1 MHKNRLFIMMTIA
14 LLLLISVREI
24 QAQSPAADGHRFEV
38 GGQFS
43 VLNNS
48 VINEASATSVQCVT
62 IPCPSM
68 FFSFSKSRKT
78 QIGFGGRFG
87 YNLTDNLAL
96 EGELNFIP
104 KANSFNPPDAFSDGR
119 SIEGLFGLKAG
130 KRFKKV
136 GVFGKARP
144 GFLYATKGDLQGNPR
159 VGCPAVFPPPAG
171 CFETTSKNSFA
182 FDLGGVVELYPTKRT
197 IIRFDVG
204 DTIIRLDKR
213 NVSAVLNPQP
223 GSLQASRL
231 VVFSVPGETTHNL
244 QVNAGIGFRF

>member
-1 MHKNRLFIMMTIA
+1 MNQKRFFVTITLA
-14 LLLLISVREI
+14 LLLLISAREI
-24 QAQSPAADGHRFEV
+24 PAQSPAADGHRFEV

-48 VINEASATSVQCVT
+48 VINEASATSVQCVN
-62 IPCPSM
+62 IPCPPM
-68 FFSFSKSRKT
+68 FFSFSKSRKI
-78 QIGFGGRFG
+78 QPGFGGRFG

-104 KANSFNPPDAFSDGR
+104 KANSFNQPDAFNDGR

-144 GFLYATKGDLQGNPR
+144 GFLYATKGDLQANPR
-159 VGCPAVFPPPAG
+159 ALCPAVFPPPVG

-182 FDLGGVVELYPTKRT
+182 FDFGGVVELYPTRRT

-223 GSLQASRL
+223 GSLQPSRL
-231 VVFSVPGETTHNL
+231 VVISVPAETTQNL
-244 QVNAGIGFRF
+244 QVSAGIGFRF

>member
-1 MHKNRLFIMMTIA
+1 MNKKRFFVIVIIA
-14 LLLLISVREI
+14 LLLSISIREI
-24 QAQSPAADGHRFEV
+24 PAQSPTADGHRFEV

-43 VLNNS
+43 VLNNW
-48 VINEASATSVQCVT
+48 VVKDASAISVECVRA
-62 IPCPSM
+62 PCPAI
-68 FFSFSKSRKT
+68 FSFSKSRKT
-78 QIGFGGRFG
+78 QTGFGGRFG
-87 YNLTDNLAL
+87 YNLTNNLAL

-104 KANSFNPPDAFSDGR
+104 KANSFNQPDAFSDGR
-119 SIEGLFGLKAG
+119 SLEGLFGLKAG

-159 VGCPAVFPPPAG
+159 ALCPAVFPPPVG

-204 DTIIRLDKR
+204 DTIIRLDQR

-231 VVFSVPGETTHNL
+231 VVISVPAETTHNL